1 MPIPRT
7 RIRALAAVALLAL
20 AGGAAQA
27 QTPAAAVPI
36 KFIVPFPPGGAADQ
50 TARLVAQEASAI
62 LGTPIVLE
70 NKGGAGGMI
79 AADLAARAKPDG
91 KTFFV
96 GANAPLV
103 LNQAVYAKMPYDPEK
118 AFVPVAG
125 LGKSPLLLV
134 VRKELPA
141 ANLKELVALAK
152 KDGAALT
159 MASAGNGNITHLTGE
174 YAVSLMGFKVT
185 HVPFSGSAPAI
196 TSLMGGNVDIMFDAL
211 PSSMQQA
218 RAGMIRPLAILDD
231 QRFPQLP
238 NVPTFREMGFPDS
251 DISAWIALMAPAQT
265 PRNLVLEMNKA
276 VNEALKKP
284 ELVAKLQAIGEQPLP
299 GTPEDLGR
307 FIAAERTR
315 WLPLARSLGIRPE

>member
-1 MPIPRT
+1 MPTPRM
-7 RIRALAAVALLAL
+7 RIRAAAILALLAL
-20 AGGAAQA
+20 AGGAAHA
-27 QTPAAAVPI
+27 QSPAATPI

-50 TARLVAQEASAI
+50 TARLVAQEASTI

-70 NKGGAGGMI
+70 NKAGAGGMI
-79 AADLAARAKPDG
+79 AAELAARAKPDG

-118 AFVPVAG
+118 SFVPVAG

-134 VRKELPA
+134 TRKDLPVQ
-141 ANLKELVALAK
+141 NVKDLVALAK
-152 KDGAALT
+152 KDDAGLT

-174 YAVSLMGFKVT
+174 YATSLMGFKVR

-196 TSLMGGNVDIMFDAL
+196 TNLMGGNVDLMFDAL

-218 RAGMIRPLAILDD
+218 KAGAIRPLAILDD

-251 DISAWIALMAPAQT
+251 DISAWIVLMAPAQT

-284 ELVAKLQAIGEQPLP
+284 ELVAKLQAIGEQPMP
-299 GTPEDLGR
+299 GSPEDLGK

>member
-1 MPIPRT
+1 MTFCSRL
-7 RIRALAAVALLAL
+7 RALCAAGLLTL
-20 AGGAAQA
+20 AGTAAQA
-27 QTPAAAVPI
+27 QGANAPI
-36 KFIVPFPPGGAADQ
+36 RFIVPFPPGGAADQ
-50 TARLVAQEASAI
+50 TARLVAQEASVI

-79 AADLAARAKPDG
+79 AGELAARAKPDG

-103 LNQAVYAKMPYDPEK
+103 LDQAVYAKMPYNPEK

-134 VRKELPA
+134 ARKELPVS
-141 ANLKELVALAK
+141 NVKELAALGK
-152 KDGAALT
+152 NSGAPLT

-196 TSLMGGNVDIMFDAL
+196 TSLMGGQVDLMFDAL

-218 RAGMIRPLAILDD
+218 KAGAIRPLAILDN

-238 NVPTFREMGFPDS
+238 NVPTFRELGFPDS
-251 DISAWIALMAPAQT
+251 DLSAWIALVAPAQT
-265 PRNLVLEMNKA
+265 PRELVLEMNKA
-276 VNEALKKP
+276 INEALQKP
-284 ELVAKLQAIGEQPLP
+284 ELVAKLQAIGEQPMP
-299 GTPEDLGR
+299 GSPEDLGR
-307 FIAAERTR
+307 FIGAERTR